1 MGCPAAPTRAAK
13 ASPSATNAP
22 EKSIKKS
29 PMISHGAFFQLVPQ
43 EPSHFIK
50 WCGREDSN
58 FHPCYRTAT
67 STLRVYQFR
76 HDRKNV
82 LKFSSRAALIPK
94 AAYSLKGW
102 CQRKHDFF
110 VNQPKSL

>member
-1 MGCPAAPTRAAK
+1 MGCPAAPTRVAK
-13 ASPSATNAP
+13 ASPSATNAL
-22 EKSIKKS
+22 KTKQKS
-29 PMISHGAFFQLVPQ
+29 PMASHGAFFFKLVPRKQ
-43 EPSHFIK
+43 SHFK

-110 VNQPKSL
+110 ANQPKSL